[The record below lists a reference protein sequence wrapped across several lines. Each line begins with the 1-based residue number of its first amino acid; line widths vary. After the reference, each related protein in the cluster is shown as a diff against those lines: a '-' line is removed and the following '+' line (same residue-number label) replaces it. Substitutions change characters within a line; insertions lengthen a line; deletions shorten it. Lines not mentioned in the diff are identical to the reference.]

1 MKLNNHQINKNAFPK
16 YNYKSIFK
24 NNVELEK
31 ESAVALLRCR
41 RYGHWVW
48 RQLYSTE
55 KIDNPATTHRRWIV
69 IKSIYSRRTDII
81 PDSFCQW
88 HQPVSKSSVVSLFQK
103 ELRLSTRHISS
114 RISRRPRQE
123 TPVWRISLSIRHR
136 RRNRRISM
144 SGLQHSRQ
152 ATRLQL
158 QQERLGN
165 TQRKRLWRIKGQTL
179 LLDETS
185 HRHRTSE
192 NLRSRERQGTALNGR
207 CSRHHKKR
215 LQRVWLHRLETETA
229 KSLGVR
235 SSRIKGKSHI
245 HRTASRFITKPNAT
259 SNHRPGWTH
268 KDNRRAVQPLS
279 TSHTRTRESLSHSLL
294 SWRSLPSSRTWWR
307 CSRRPLSQDIFESK
321 VSRKRKIGADRNQ
334 MGRARTN
341 NTLRTSR

>member
-1 MKLNNHQINKNAFPK
+1 MKLKIDKNTFFE

-55 KIDNPATTHRRWIV
+55 KIDTPATTHRRWIV

-123 TPVWRISLSIRHR
+123 TLLWSISLPIRNR
-136 RRNRRISM
+136 RRNGWISM

-152 ATRLQL
+152 AT
-158 QQERLGN
+158 
-165 TQRKRLWRIKGQTL
+165 
-179 LLDETS
+179 
-185 HRHRTSE
+185 
-192 NLRSRERQGTALNGR
+192 
-207 CSRHHKKR
+207 
-215 LQRVWLHRLETETA
+215 WL
-229 KSLGVR
+229 
-235 SSRIKGKSHI
+235 
-245 HRTASRFITKPNAT
+245 
-259 SNHRPGWTH
+259 
-268 KDNRRAVQPLS
+268 
-279 TSHTRTRESLSHSLL
+279 
-294 SWRSLPSSRTWWR
+294 
-307 CSRRPLSQDIFESK
+307 
-321 VSRKRKIGADRNQ
+321 
-334 MGRARTN
+334 
-341 NTLRTSR
+341 